1 MRGAPV
7 ISTLMPDN
15 FSDTG
20 RASTVDYAAL
30 PGPGGRRSLIPPV
43 DARWWTLKV
52 ALSQRPWSFLASG
65 AMAVAFVCNGVTP
78 VVVGRAVDDAV
89 TTASIGRLAF
99 WIGVLA
105 GVFLVAILA
114 NWTARFM
121 LVRSQQ
127 LVSHDLRTQVTDRI
141 QDPRGFAGR
150 DRTPGGLL
158 SIASSDT
165 TRVGDI
171 VMMTVMPVA
180 EAAAIIYGA
189 AVMYTINPWLS
200 LGTLIGG
207 PLLAVVALRV
217 ARPLQTRSV
226 ARQQAIAEA
235 AATATDVVQG
245 LRILKGLGAV
255 DIVRGRYRSV
265 SDEAYARTVDANA
278 AQARLN
284 VTTESTGSL
293 YVIVIAVAAAWL
305 ALQGRLSIGELI
317 TIIGLTQ
324 FIIMPMT
331 MLGKNIASRWAA
343 AQASAARIR
352 EVLDAP
358 YELGPEHTGVPDLP
372 PGLSVVTGHAPEQL
386 ILAPRDRVIVA
397 PHSADLFEGSVLAN
411 VHPDPDRARAAL
423 HTAAVEDLPGG
434 PEREVGENGRNLS
447 GGQRQRV
454 ALARAVAAD
463 AEVLVLQDPTT
474 AVDSVTESRISQR
487 VAACRAGRATVVFTD
502 APAWKAVAD
511 RVVGGAEELS
521 V

>member
-1 MRGAPV
+1 MSRWRWTVPSALLMAVSFLTNGLSPV
-7 ISTLMPDN
+7 II
-15 FSDTG
+15 G
-20 RASTVDYAAL
+20 QA
-30 PGPGGRRSLIPPV
+30 I
-43 DARWWTLKV
+43 
-52 ALSQRPWSFLASG
+52 
-65 AMAVAFVCNGVTP
+65 
-78 VVVGRAVDDAV
+78 DDAI
-89 TTASIGRLAF
+89 AESDPRRLGM

-105 GVFLVAILA
+105 GTFLVGIVASWFGRRLL
-114 NWTARFM
+114 NRSM
-121 LVRSQQ
+121 LVIG
-127 LVSHDLRTQVTDRI
+127 HDLRMEVTDRI
-141 QDPRGFAGR
+141 QHPRGVGGRRRTAGE
-150 DRTPGGLL
+150 LL

-165 TRVGDI
+165 QRVADA
-171 VMMTVMPVA
+171 VFMTVFPVA
-180 EAAAIIYGA
+180 EVASILYVG
-189 AVMYTINPWLS
+189 AVMLTINVP
-200 LGTLIGG
+200 LGIAVLVGG
-207 PLLAVVALRV
+207 PVIVWVALNASGPLRRRSTNRQHAL
-217 ARPLQTRSV
+217 AR
-226 ARQQAIAEA
+226 A

>member
-1 MRGAPV
+1 MSRWRWTVPSALLMAVSFLTNGLSPV
-7 ISTLMPDN
+7 II
-15 FSDTG
+15 G
-20 RASTVDYAAL
+20 RA
-30 PGPGGRRSLIPPV
+30 I
-43 DARWWTLKV
+43 
-52 ALSQRPWSFLASG
+52 
-65 AMAVAFVCNGVTP
+65 
-78 VVVGRAVDDAV
+78 DDAIAE
-89 TTASIGRLAF
+89 TDPQRLGM

-105 GVFLVAILA
+105 GTFLVGIVASWFGRRLL
-114 NWTARFM
+114 NRSM
-121 LVRSQQ
+121 LVIG
-127 LVSHDLRTQVTDRI
+127 HDLRMEVTDRI
-141 QDPRGFAGR
+141 QHPRGVGGRRRTAGE
-150 DRTPGGLL
+150 LL

-165 TRVGDI
+165 QRVADA
-171 VMMTVMPVA
+171 VFMTVFPVA
-180 EAAAIIYGA
+180 EVASILYVGGVMLTIHVPLGI
-189 AVMYTINPWLS
+189 AVLV
-200 LGTLIGG
+200 GG
-207 PLLAVVALRV
+207 PVIVWVALKAAGPLRRRSTRRQHAL
-217 ARPLQTRSV
+217 AR
-226 ARQQAIAEA
+226 A
-235 AATATDVVQG
+235 ATTATDVVQG

-265 SDEAYARTVDANA
+265 SDEAYERTVDANA

-284 VTTESTGSL
+284 LTTESTGSL
-293 YVIVIAVAAAWL
+293 YVIVIAVTAAWL

-358 YELGPEHTGVPDLP
+358 FELGPERTGVPHLL
-372 PGLSVVTGHAPEQL
+372 PGLSVVRGPAPERL
-386 ILAPRDRVIVA
+386 ILAPRHRVIVA
-397 PHSADLFEGSVLAN
+397 PHSADLFEGSVLDN
-411 VHPDPDRARAAL
+411 VHPDPARARAAL

-474 AVDSVTESRISQR
+474 AVDSVTESRISER
-487 VAACRAGRATVVFTD
+487 VAAFRRDRTTVVFTD

-511 RVVGGAEELS
+511 RVVEDAEELI